1 MKFKILFIAIIV
13 WSSSNAQCLRG
24 GCDIG
29 LSTSQ
34 SKNGVFIGNYEAGKK
49 SGLGIVYNNTSI
61 DNTASFVNYI
71 LGKKSGVQYSQTY
84 HKTNQLVIHTFS
96 YYHNDQ
102 LMYPIF
108 RITKQ
113 DRKTKMEVAFD
124 NDEGW
129 KKYSGDEVNGELQI
143 KSTIYNDVPTFFAF
157 NGENQIM
164 AITTTISV
172 IEILTSPKTDKYYN
186 GLQLNL
192 NDDRMLISTFPH
204 SGGNIT
210 RFRSAPYW
218 DIENPDDG
226 VWLYRKY
233 LDKELVDKYI
243 YDDVLELP
251 SEIEIKNE
259 KFESAF
265 DFIAKQVD
273 EYDFEK
279 GYEGKA
285 KDFIDMLTDIK
296 ERGQNKGL
304 TVSSTYDLT
313 MMKLYLQKGDR
324 SQALFYAEN
333 AYQKSPS
340 NYEKISEIITAKFSQ
355 FEDILITV
363 KK

>member
-13 WSSSNAQCLRG
+13 CVWSSSNAQCLSG

-34 SKNGVFIGNYEAGKK
+34 
-49 SGLGIVYNNTSI
+49 
-61 DNTASFVNYI
+61 FVNYVM
-71 LGKKSGVQYSQTY
+71 GKKSGVQYHQTY
-84 HKTNQLVIHTFS
+84 HKTSQLVIHTFS
-96 YYHNDQ
+96 YYHDDQ
-102 LMYPIF
+102 VMYPIF

-124 NDEGW
+124 EEEGW
-129 KKYSGDEVNGELQI
+129 KKYNGDEINGELQI
-143 KSTIYNDVPTFFAF
+143 KNTIYNDVPTFFAF

-164 AITTTISV
+164 AIAATISTL
-172 IEILTSPKTDKYYN
+172 EILTSPKTDKYYN

-192 NDDRMLISTFPH
+192 NEDRMLISAFPQT
-204 SGGNIT
+204 GGNIT
-210 RFRSAPYW
+210 RFRSTPYW
-218 DIENPDDG
+218 DIENPDEG

-233 LDKELVDKYI
+233 FDKELVDKYM
-243 YDDVLELP
+243 YDDILELP
-251 SEIEIKNE
+251 SEKEIKNK

-265 DFIAKQVD
+265 YFIAEQVD

-296 ERGQNKGL
+296 ERGENNGL

-324 SQALFYAEN
+324 SKALFYAES
-333 AYQKSPS
+333 AYRKSPS
-340 NYEKISEIITAKFSQ
+340 NYEKISDVITTKYDQ
-355 FEDILITV
+355 FEDILTTV